1 MTEAEVLKKLDY
13 FKEAIK
19 QLKQEKDYWQQ
30 KAEENP
36 EEVIFLEDLKT
47 SYEFLSDNVK
57 TLKDKI
63 DILNQENIKYTI
75 KVTDP
80 SGQWVGPGTVRG
92 NFGSFGM
99 NSNYEKQ
106 YSVFVKKKDAEHAQY
121 LVHRALHT

>member
-1 MTEAEVLKKLDY
+1 MFFFLK
-13 FKEAIK
+13 
-19 QLKQEKDYWQQ
+19 
-30 KAEENP
+30 EE
-36 EEVIFLEDLKT
+36 IYIGFSMEDLAK
-47 SYEFLSDNVK
+47 VR
-57 TLKDKI
+57 

-75 KVTDP
+75 KGMDP

-106 YSVFVKKKDAEHAQY
+106 YSVFVKKKDAEHAKY

>member
-1 MTEAEVLKKLDY
+1 MFFFLK
-13 FKEAIK
+13 
-19 QLKQEKDYWQQ
+19 
-30 KAEENP
+30 EEIYIGFLI
-36 EEVIFLEDLKT
+36 EELAKVR
-47 SYEFLSDNVK
+47 
-57 TLKDKI
+57 

-106 YSVFVKKKDAEHAQY
+106 YSVFVNKKDAEHAKY